1 MSYEIF
7 PRITVNPD
15 VCLGKPTIRG
25 SRIRVSDVLDMLA
38 SGEPSDAVID
48 SYPFLNE
55 EDIRAALSYAARS
68 VDRAMAW
75 SAAAE

>member
-25 SRIRVSDVLDMLA
+25 SRIRVSDVLDLLA
-38 SGEPSDAVID
+38 SGEPSGAVIE